1 MATKDWQD
9 VGFVI
14 PALNE
19 ERAIGGVVG
28 GLRSRGIKQVV
39 VCDNGSTDRTAQ
51 VARDAGA
58 TVVQETERGYGAAC
72 LRAIEALEPATKVI
86 GFVDGDGSDDL
97 DDLPKLL
104 NPILDESADF
114 VIASRARGQA
124 EAGALTPP
132 QRLGNLIA
140 SSWLRYRFGQE
151 TSDLGPFRAIRK
163 TAYQKLKMRD
173 RNYGWT
179 VEMQIKAARHHLRYQ
194 EFPTNYACRIGTSKV
209 SGTVRG
215 TLGAGFKIIG
225 LLWLYD
231 LGPYRNSK

>member
-19 ERAIGGVVG
+19 ERAIGGVVS

-72 LRAIEALEPATKVI
+72 LRAIEALEPATEVI

-194 EFPTNYACRIGTSKV
+194 EFPTNYARRIGTSKV